1 MTVPTRREKNESIT
15 QADIHNLLSSVP
27 LEVALNSIQAFIEA
41 QDLSQRES
49 DLVMKFSNAVGL
61 QAWKKI

>member
-1 MTVPTRREKNESIT
+1 MTLPTRREKNESIT